1 MVTEDALNR
10 FVRLLADWAADPD
23 DRQLKQALLEPRHD
37 EIRQWLRTI
46 AGAYYWDK
54 FNRRGGLPREE
65 FEEECIYRLFLWLKR
80 HQDEVKQAAL
90 TIDSLEGLLRRIAMN
105 YCYSLGRR
113 LRRRWFHSLDEFDD
127 ETGEEA
133 TLRRVPEGLQV
144 APLDPAAVRYPG
156 LESEFRLAQQLV
168 PEFIRSLAGQEK
180 TLELL
185 GALSILGGALGKLHG
200 FPQDWLVF
208 RILKRPRGRQMP
220 KMVRKF
226 LQVKF
231 PTLDLSVLDGRLNY
245 LRRAFLAFLMRRRR

>member
-10 FVRLLADWAADPD
+10 FVRLLADWAAAPD
-23 DRQLKQALLEPRHD
+23 DRQLKRALLDARQD
-37 EIRQWLRTI
+37 EFRQWMRTI

-54 FNRRGGLPREE
+54 FNRRGGLSRQE

-80 HQDEVKQAAL
+80 HQDEVKEAVL
-90 TIDSLEGLLRRIAMN
+90 TIDNLEAMLRRIAAN

-113 LRRRWFHSLDEFDD
+113 LRHRWFHSLDEYGD
-127 ETGEEA
+127 EADEEA

-144 APLDPAAVRYPG
+144 APHDPTAVRYPS

-168 PEFIRSLAGQEK
+168 PEFVRSLAGQEK

-200 FPQDWLVF
+200 FPQDWLIF
-208 RILKRPRGRQMP
+208 RILKRPRRKQMP

-226 LQVKF
+226 LLVKF
-231 PTLDLSVLDGRLNY
+231 PTLEVSVLDGRLNY
-245 LRRAFLAFLMRRRR
+245 LRRAFLAFLIRWRR

>member
-1 MVTEDALNR
+1 MATEDSLSR
-10 FVRLLADWAADPD
+10 FVRLLADWAAAPD
-23 DRQLKQALLEPRHD
+23 DRHHKRALLDPCHD
-37 EIRQWLRTI
+37 EFRQWIRTI

-80 HQDEVKQAAL
+80 HQDEVKQAAW
-90 TIDSLEGLLRRIAMN
+90 TIGNVEALIRRIAAN

-113 LRRRWFHSLDEFDD
+113 LRRRWFHSLDEYGD
-127 ETGEEA
+127 EADEEA
-133 TLRRVPEGLQV
+133 TLRRVPERLQV
-144 APLDPAAVRYPG
+144 VPLDPAAARYPR
-156 LESEFRLAQQLV
+156 LESEFRLAQQLL
-168 PEFIRSLAGQEK
+168 PEFVRSLAGQEK

-185 GALSILGGALGKLHG
+185 GALSVLGGALGKLHG
-200 FPQDWLVF
+200 FPRDWLIF

-226 LQVKF
+226 LQVKY
-231 PTLDLSVLDGRLNY
+231 PTLDISVLDGRLNY